1 MKAIKIFCITI
12 LFLGIVVGAPSRAY
26 GQGGDYQTH
35 TVYIWNFTKYIQW
48 PASYQ
53 NGDYVIGVIGNSPI
67 VPKLKG
73 LAATKKVVGAQKIVI
88 KQFKTVASMDKNC
101 HMIYVTT
108 SESRNLAAIKKF
120 FDGKSALII
129 TEKTGL
135 ARQGSCINFVLRD
148 GSWRFE
154 MNKTET
160 DKAGLKVSKQLT
172 RLATIIE

>member
-1 MKAIKIFCITI
+1 MKTMKIFFIT
-12 LFLGIVVGAPSRAY
+12 LFFVGISVGVPSRACA
-26 GQGGDYQTH
+26 QGGDYQTH

-48 PASYQ
+48 PTSYQ
-53 NGDYVIGVIGNSPI
+53 SGDYVIGIIGNSPI

-73 LAATKKVVGAQKIVI
+73 LAASKKVVGVQKIVI

-154 MNKTET
+154 LNKTET
-160 DKAGLKVSKQLT
+160 DKMGLKVSKQLT